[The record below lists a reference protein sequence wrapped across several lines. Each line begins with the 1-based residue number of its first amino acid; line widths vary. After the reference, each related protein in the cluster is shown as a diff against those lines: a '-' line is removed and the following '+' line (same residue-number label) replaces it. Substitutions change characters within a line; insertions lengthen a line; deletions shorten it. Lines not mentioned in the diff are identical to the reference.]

1 MDRFEKIYRFVKKAA
16 IVCGVIFGILALE
29 KLLSII
35 LERFVGFSL
44 HTYIWPSAIVAIYHA
59 LVISSFVLSIIFLLA
74 LLILFLVRVLH
85 PKLEAEAPI
94 RHDSIAHP
102 FSPFHNLTHEEEQI
116 IEDLFEGLPHHT
128 NYEDRI
134 NLSIVSRY
142 LTALCELGYI
152 SPRNSVDKPNIQQW
166 VERVTKKK
174 TPSQSEFNA
183 AYPSTNTKEIEK
195 AKGVIKKCLHKA

>member
-1 MDRFEKIYRFVKKAA
+1 MDWFEKIFRFVKKAA
-16 IVCGVIFGILALE
+16 IICGVFFGILALE

-44 HTYIWPSAIVAIYHA
+44 HTYTWAATIATIYHT
-59 LVISSFVLSIIFLLA
+59 LVISSFVLSLAFLLV
-74 LLILFLVRVLH
+74 LLILLLIRLIH
-85 PKLEAEAPI
+85 PEQKTEAYITPKNATT
-94 RHDSIAHP
+94 P
-102 FSPFHNLTHEEEQI
+102 FSPFHNLTHEEEKI

-152 SPRNSVDKPNIQQW
+152 SPRNSVDKPSIQQW

-195 AKGVIKKCLHKA
+195 AKEVIKKCLHKA